1 MEQSTHWQR
10 SAAERLT
17 RRRLVG
23 AASAGAGAGVL
34 AVACGQKAGP
44 AKSSK
49 ASPAAGQ
56 PRPGGQVTVRV
67 PVDPFDWDLSR
78 TGKTTPNSYG
88 TALAYNSLLGF
99 KSGANVKYNEVTV
112 QPELAESWESPD
124 LMTYTFHLRKGVK
137 FANIAPVSGREL
149 TAADAVWSYQYAAR
163 VGQFGGKKLPTG
175 QYEWLF
181 EGLDRVENPDP
192 STVVVRFKEPNAAF
206 FTYAPSRYN
215 PIVPHEIFDADGSLQ
230 QRLVGTGPFQLDVAG
245 SQKGTRWIWNKNPD
259 YWDPGKPYLDRAV
272 WFVIPDDSA
281 YTAAFATKQVDI
293 LDRLVFDPAAAEPV
307 KKSNPAATVD
317 EYVDALCDHLH
328 LNVRKPPL
336 SDLRV
341 RQAISLAMD
350 RTELLQ
356 NQTGGR
362 GALGMAGVFY
372 DTFTQDE
379 IKQLLKFDPA
389 QAKQLVGA
397 AGYANGLDLE
407 MTYPGNAYGDSY
419 LKGIQLLQAQLKRA
433 GINLVFKSIDKDDYS
448 SRRKKG
454 DFVINYLNSQ
464 PAGEDMGSLAWAI
477 FLPNEQSNYGGV
489 DDPPLTELLKA
500 QQREPDAAKRK
511 DLLRQAAKRINAEQF
526 WAQGPLHKAHWDF
539 WQPALQN
546 YATSFANIG
555 WPLASAWVNR

>member
-1 MEQSTHWQR
+1 MEQSTLWKAAAAQR
-10 SAAERLT
+10 LR
-17 RRRLVG
+17 RRRLLAT
-23 AASAGAGAGVL
+23 AAAGTGSVL
-34 AVACGQKAGP
+34 LAAACGRSTG
-44 AKSSK
+44 
-49 ASPAAGQ
+49 PAAGSKATATSGQ
-56 PRPGGQVTVRV
+56 PRTGGQITVRV

-99 KSGANVKYNEVTV
+99 KSGGNVKYNDVIV

-124 LMTYTFHLRKGVK
+124 LTTYTFHLRKGVK
-137 FANIAPVSGREL
+137 FANVAPVSGREL
-149 TAADAVWSYQYAAR
+149 TAADATWSYQYAAR
-163 VGQFGGKKLPTG
+163 AGQFGGKKFPTG

-181 EGLDRVENPDP
+181 EGLDRVESPDA

-206 FTYAPSRYN
+206 LTYAASRYN

-230 QRLVGTGPFQLDVAG
+230 KQVIGTGPFQLDPSA
-245 SQKGTRWIWNKNPD
+245 SQKGTRWVWKKNPT
-259 YWDPGKPYLDRAV
+259 YWDTGKPYLDQV
-272 WFVIPDDSA
+272 NWFVIADDSA
-281 YTAAFATKQVDI
+281 MTAAFATKQIDV
-293 LDRLVFDPAAAEPV
+293 LDRLVYDPTAADAI
-307 KKSNPAATVD
+307 KKTNPAATVD
-317 EYVDALCDHLH
+317 QYVDALCDQLH
-328 LNVRKPPL
+328 INVRKPPL
-336 SDLRV
+336 SDLRI

-350 RTELLQ
+350 RNELMQ
-356 NQTGGR
+356 SQTGGK

-389 QAKQLVGA
+389 QAKQLVSA
-397 AGYANGLDLE
+397 AGFPGGLDLE
-407 MTYPGNAYGDSY
+407 MTYPGNAYGDTY
-419 LKGIQLLQAQLKRA
+419 IKGIQLLQAQLRQA
-433 GINLVFKSIDKDDYS
+433 GINLVFKSIDKDDFS

-489 DDPPLTELLKA
+489 DDPPLTEILKA
-500 QQREPDAAKRK
+500 QQREPDQAKRK

-526 WAQGPLHKAHWDF
+526 WSYGPLHKAHWDF
-539 WQPALQN
+539 WTPALQN

-555 WPLASAWVNR
+555 WPLSGSWVSR